1 MKVLTQELK
10 EIAFANGVYLFGVA
24 PVSRFNG
31 APAGHHPRDF
41 LPSARSVISIGVPI
55 PRGVLRYRQMLRQ
68 AAFVPVETR
77 GEILQCY
84 FYTGAGYETI
94 NSLLEQVSL
103 RLANYL
109 ENKGFTSL
117 YFPVTYGGVFRK
129 IQRLTLGGR
138 GIFSMRH
145 AAVRAGLGEFGLNNL
160 VVTPRYGPR
169 VRFGAVITRAQLK
182 ASPLLEKKVCLG
194 ESCML
199 CLQKCGTSALTM
211 GNPELNPPWE
221 KDEVWLNPVTRTHI
235 PTCFQQ
241 RIESFCYGRCI
252 AVCPVGAS
260 KKTL

>member
-1 MKVLTQELK
+1 M
-10 EIAFANGVYLFGVA
+10 
-24 PVSRFNG
+24 
-31 APAGHHPRDF
+31 
-41 LPSARSVISIGVPI
+41 
-55 PRGVLRYRQMLRQ
+55 
-68 AAFVPVETR
+68 
-77 GEILQCY
+77 
-84 FYTGAGYETI
+84 
-94 NSLLEQVSL
+94 
-103 RLANYL
+103 ANYL

-169 VRFGAVITRAQLK
+169 VRFGAVITRAQLR
-182 ASPLLEKKVCLG
+182 ASPLLERKVCLG

-211 GNPELNPPWE
+211 GNPELNPPWK